1 LLALKF
7 YVCVIWAARMGRLS
21 GGVMSSK
28 SSVWSN
34 SGALSNDTTSSRSNS
49 PQPSIPEYEQN
60 KSDDQ
65 HLRDECGYLDAI
77 SGEKRR
83 HNEPK
88 IAPASTL
95 EQFLGPK
102 ISVVIPTRNEALNL
116 PHVLPFLPAS
126 LAEVILVDGHSI
138 DETIKEA
145 QRLRP
150 SIKIIKQVGKGKGDA
165 LREGFAACTGEIIV
179 TLDAD
184 GSADPTEIP
193 RFVEVLLQGNDFAK
207 GSRFLKGG
215 GSDDITAIRYLGN
228 MALSAV
234 VNVLFGTKFTDL
246 CYGYNAFWKRCLD
259 HMVLE
264 CTGFEIETFINLRM
278 HKAKLKIAEVPSFE
292 HARIHGESNLRTWRD
307 GSRVLLTIIRE
318 WIKPA
323 VKTSEQASDERH
335 KQLKATW

>member
-1 LLALKF
+1 
-7 YVCVIWAARMGRLS
+7 MGRLN

-28 SSVWSN
+28 SGVLSISSV
-34 SGALSNDTTSSRSNS
+34 LSNDTTSSTSNS
-49 PQPSIPEYEQN
+49 PQSSISEYEQK

-65 HLRDECGYLDAI
+65 YLDDQYLQEQSGQLVVI
-77 SGEKRR
+77 SGQKRTYG
-83 HNEPK
+83 EPK
-88 IAPASTL
+88 IASASTL